1 MTFPLSKSSQCHTS
15 LEVLPSED
23 STIAVS
29 TDDNKASKKKSTTT
43 ISETFQVPSHLIPL
57 ESDTAAEQ
65 NRKRRTIKALKRQHK
80 EKVKEV
86 HATSKQQSWQQ
97 FSNKVSNKKGT
108 TKTSSIWRTSETRGV
123 GIVSAATADGGVIDE
138 SRSSSN
144 KRLKSGT
151 LIYLSGIFGLRQRRI
166 YLVHWRGVG
175 VSSSP
180 RWWLQL
186 RALLYN
192 SLVMWSSLLLYL
204 WCWRQLLVD
213 SQIRLFASS
222 IFLSSPPRS
231 GSAFR

>member
-1 MTFPLSKSSQCHTS
+1 MVKDSSSILQEYGDQLIQIQKLLAEDPNNEEYLQLQKDLIELITITTKERSSVSEASISDSTVGKCGEEKNRSAEEEEEKKTEMVFPLSKSSQCHTA

-29 TDDNKASKKKSTTT
+29 TDDNKASKKKPTTT
-43 ISETFQVPSHLIPL
+43 ISENFQVPSHLIPL

-123 GIVSAATADGGVIDE
+123 GIVSAATADGGIIDE

-144 KRLKSGT
+144 KRLKSG
-151 LIYLSGIFGLRQRRI
+151 
-166 YLVHWRGVG
+166 
-175 VSSSP
+175 
-180 RWWLQL
+180 
-186 RALLYN
+186 
-192 SLVMWSSLLLYL
+192 
-204 WCWRQLLVD
+204 
-213 SQIRLFASS
+213 
-222 IFLSSPPRS
+222 
-231 GSAFR
+231 